1 MGLHLEQT
9 PTGSRLIMDGEMTVH
24 CAWQLRDQ
32 ILALLPQEGELEVD
46 LSGVTEID
54 SAGLQLMLQVKRSH
68 GWALR
73 FINHSPAVLQILDIA
88 HLAAHFGDPM
98 VIPSDER
105 AFGQS

>member
-9 PTGSRLIMDGEMTVH
+9 STGSRLIIDGEMTVH
-24 CAWQLRDQ
+24 CAWQLRDE
-32 ILALLPQEGELEVD
+32 ILALLPQEGELSVE
-46 LSGVTEID
+46 LSGVSEID

-68 GWALR
+68 GPALR

-98 VIPSDER
+98 VIPSGER
-105 AFGQS
+105 TFGQS